1 MERKRLVIL
10 STIVTT
16 VIILSGLEIGDI
28 LILTTQT
35 NKINP
40 ETKQQHPAVD
50 AITHADYGNTCI
62 NKTHIISIDL
72 LCSNPD
78 YYGAIDVYYHMKN
91 ETISLNL
98 APIEQE
104 NRTVN

>member
-1 MERKRLVIL
+1 
-10 STIVTT
+10 
-16 VIILSGLEIGDI
+16 LSGLEIGDI

-78 YYGAIDVYYHMKN
+78 YYGPIDVYYHMKN
-91 ETISLNL
+91 ETISSNL